1 VLFAHQLLAASLADA
16 SDGLDWSL
24 ILGAYGAVV
33 ASLVALYNWRR
44 DRPKVNVQ
52 LMGEIH
58 IARPENEL
66 FWQIRVLNDSTRPIA
81 IEAVGLVN
89 SDGLRIAANAIG
101 EDDELTALPFPVTL
115 DDGDPPVI
123 VRTRRDLGDGVVG
136 AYAMDYRQ
144 RFYEG
149 KAVRRVWRWSP
160 RTIKARRLAK
170 KQEKAHGA

>member
-1 VLFAHQLLAASLADA
+1 VLFAHQLLAASLADT

-66 FWQIRVLNDSTRPIA
+66 F
-81 IEAVGLVN
+81 
-89 SDGLRIAANAIG
+89 
-101 EDDELTALPFPVTL
+101 
-115 DDGDPPVI
+115 
-123 VRTRRDLGDGVVG
+123 
-136 AYAMDYRQ
+136 
-144 RFYEG
+144 
-149 KAVRRVWRWSP
+149 
-160 RTIKARRLAK
+160 
-170 KQEKAHGA
+170 